1 MSILKKLP
9 GPLLVFLV
17 AVCLSFGGLIVK
29 SFEGANL
36 WQILFWRQFF
46 FSITVALYLLFTYKK
61 NFFKSFYT
69 SGLPGFIGGIILAI
83 GFAAYV
89 FSMYTTTVANTNF
102 IITTETIFLAIFGY
116 FFLKEKIN
124 LITFISII
132 LGMSGVL
139 LILGSSLSSIHISP
153 WLLVKQCVFGGGLF
167 NDFSSC
173 SRNIEEF
180 IGNFVAFIMPIS
192 FAILVIIIRK
202 SPNVDMVPAQ
212 FIAGVLTAIIGYFIA
227 GKLSISPHDLFLA
240 SMAGFFQ
247 IGFGFILIT
256 IGSQTTPSAVVGVLM
271 LTEAVFGP
279 LWAWLFIN
287 EIPPMSVLIGGGI
300 IIFSILFQ
308 SFYGRKT

>member
-1 MSILKKLP
+1 MTFLNRIP
-9 GPLLVFLV
+9 GPLLIFLG
-17 AVCLSFGGLIVK
+17 ATCLSFGGLIVK

-36 WQILFWRQFF
+36 WQILFWRQTFF
-46 FSITVALYLLFTYKK
+46 AIIVAFYLLISYKK
-61 NFFKSFYT
+61 NFFKSFYN
-69 SGLPGFIGGIILAI
+69 SGLAGLIAGFVLSI
-83 GFAAYV
+83 GFSAYV
-89 FSMYTTTVANTNF
+89 FAMYNTTVANTNF
-102 IITTETIFLAIFGY
+102 IITTETIFLAVFGY

-139 LILGSSLSSIHISP
+139 LIIGSSLSI
-153 WLLVKQCVFGGGLF
+153 Q
-167 NDFSSC
+167 SS
-173 SRNIEEF
+173 EQF
-180 IGNFVAFIMPIS
+180 IGNIVAFIMPIS
-192 FAILVIIIRK
+192 FAILVVIIRK
-202 SPNVDMVPAQ
+202 YPNVDMVPAQ
-212 FIAGVLTAIIGYFIA
+212 FTAGILAAIIGYFIA

-240 SMAGFFQ
+240 LMAGFFQ

-308 SFYGRKT
+308 SFYGRKI

>member
-1 MSILKKLP
+1 MTFLNKIP
-9 GPLLVFLV
+9 GPILIFWGAL
-17 AVCLSFGGLIVK
+17 CLSFGGLIVK

-46 FSITVALYLLFTYKK
+46 FAIIIILYLLFSYRK
-61 NFFKSFYT
+61 NFFKSFYK
-69 SGLPGFIGGIILAI
+69 SGLPGFVAGLFLSV

-139 LILGSSLSSIHISP
+139 LIVGSSLSIQSNEQF
-153 WLLVKQCVFGGGLF
+153 L
-167 NDFSSC
+167 
-173 SRNIEEF
+173 
-180 IGNFVAFIMPIS
+180 GNVVAFIMPIS

-202 SPNVDMVPAQ
+202 YPNVDMVPSQLTAG
-212 FIAGVLTAIIGYFIA
+212 IAAAIIGFLIA

-240 SMAGFFQ
+240 FLAGFFQ

-256 IGSQTTPSAVVGVLM
+256 IGSQTTPAAVVGVLM
-271 LTEAVFGP
+271 LTESVFGP

-287 EIPPMSVLIGGGI
+287 EDPPISVLIGGGI
-300 IIFSILFQ
+300 IICSILLQ
-308 SFYGRKT
+308 SFYGKKSS

>member
-1 MSILKKLP
+1 MTFLNRIP
-9 GPLLVFLV
+9 GPLLIFLG
-17 AVCLSFGGLIVK
+17 ATCLSFGGLIVK

-36 WQILFWRQFF
+36 WQILFWRQTFF
-46 FSITVALYLLFTYKK
+46 AIIVAFYLLISYKK
-61 NFFKSFYT
+61 NFFKSFYNFGIA
-69 SGLPGFIGGIILAI
+69 GLIAGFVLSI
-83 GFAAYV
+83 GFSAYV
-89 FSMYTTTVANTNF
+89 FAMYNTTVANTNF
-102 IITTETIFLAIFGY
+102 IITTETIFLAVFGY

-139 LILGSSLSSIHISP
+139 LIVGSSLFIQSSE
-153 WLLVKQCVFGGGLF
+153 Q
-167 NDFSSC
+167 
-173 SRNIEEF
+173 F
-180 IGNFVAFIMPIS
+180 IGNIVAFIMPIS
-192 FAILVIIIRK
+192 FAILVVIIRK
-202 SPNVDMVPAQ
+202 YPNVDMVPAQ
-212 FIAGVLTAIIGYFIA
+212 FTAGIFAAIIGYFIA

-240 SMAGFFQ
+240 LMAGFFQ

-300 IIFSILFQ
+300 IVFSILFQ
-308 SFYGRKT
+308 SLYGKKTI

>member
-1 MSILKKLP
+1 MNIVKKLP
-9 GPLLVFLV
+9 GPLLVFMG

-36 WQILFWRQFF
+36 WQILFWRQTFF
-46 FSITVALYLLFTYKK
+46 AIIVALYLVITYKK
-61 NFFKSFYT
+61 NFFKSFYN
-69 SGLPGFIGGIILAI
+69 SGLPGFIGGIFLGI

-102 IITTETIFLAIFGY
+102 IITTETIFLAVFGY
-116 FFLKEKIN
+116 FFLKEKID
-124 LITFISII
+124 LITFIAII

-139 LILGSSLSSIHISP
+139 LILGSSLSI
-153 WLLVKQCVFGGGLF
+153 Q
-167 NDFSSC
+167 SS
-173 SRNIEEF
+173 EQF
-180 IGNFVAFIMPIS
+180 IGNIVAFIMPVS

-202 SPNVDMVPAQ
+202 YPSIDMVPAQ
-212 FIAGVLTAIIGYFIA
+212 FIAGVFAAIIGYVIA
-227 GKLSISPHDLFLA
+227 GKLSISLHDLFLA
-240 SMAGFFQ
+240 SLAGFFQ
-247 IGFGFILIT
+247 IGFGFIFIT

-287 EIPPMSVLIGGGI
+287 EIPPSSVLLGGGI

-308 SFYGRKT
+308 TFFSKKN

>member
-1 MSILKKLP
+1 LTLLNKIP
-9 GPLLVFLV
+9 GTVLVLLGAL
-17 AVCLSFGGLIVK
+17 CLSFGGLIVK

-36 WQILFWRQFF
+36 WQILFWRQTFF
-46 FSITVALYLLFTYKK
+46 AIIVAFYLLISYKK
-61 NFFKSFYT
+61 NFFKSFYN
-69 SGLPGFIGGIILAI
+69 SGLAGLIAGFVLSI
-83 GFAAYV
+83 GFSAYV
-89 FSMYTTTVANTNF
+89 FAMYNTTVANTNF
-102 IITTETIFLAIFGY
+102 IITTETIFLAVFGY

-139 LILGSSLSSIHISP
+139 LIVGSSLSI
-153 WLLVKQCVFGGGLF
+153 Q
-167 NDFSSC
+167 SS
-173 SRNIEEF
+173 EQF
-180 IGNFVAFIMPIS
+180 IGNIVAFIMPIS

-202 SPNVDMVPAQ
+202 YPNVDMVPAQ
-212 FIAGVLTAIIGYFIA
+212 FTAGIFAAIIGYFIA

-300 IIFSILFQ
+300 IIFSILLQ
-308 SFYGRKT
+308 SFYSKKTI

>member
-1 MSILKKLP
+1 MTFLNRIP
-9 GPLLVFLV
+9 GPLLIFLG
-17 AVCLSFGGLIVK
+17 ATCLSFGGLIVK

-36 WQILFWRQFF
+36 WQILFWRQTFF
-46 FSITVALYLLFTYKK
+46 AIIVAFYLLISYKK
-61 NFFKSFYT
+61 NFFKSFYN
-69 SGLPGFIGGIILAI
+69 SGLAGLIAGFVLSI
-83 GFAAYV
+83 GFSAYV
-89 FSMYTTTVANTNF
+89 FAMYNTTVANTNF
-102 IITTETIFLAIFGY
+102 IITTETIFLAVFGY

-139 LILGSSLSSIHISP
+139 LIVGSSLSI
-153 WLLVKQCVFGGGLF
+153 Q
-167 NDFSSC
+167 SS
-173 SRNIEEF
+173 EQF
-180 IGNFVAFIMPIS
+180 IGNIVAFIMPIS
-192 FAILVIIIRK
+192 FAILVVIIRK
-202 SPNVDMVPAQ
+202 YPNVDMVPAQ
-212 FIAGVLTAIIGYFIA
+212 FTAGILAAIIGYFIA

-240 SMAGFFQ
+240 LMAGFFQ

-300 IIFSILFQ
+300 IIFSILLQ
-308 SFYGRKT
+308 SFYSKKII

>member
-1 MSILKKLP
+1 MNLVKKIP
-9 GPLLVFLV
+9 GTILVFLG
-17 AVCLSFGGLIVK
+17 AVCLSFGGPIVK

-46 FSITVALYLLFTYKK
+46 FSIIVVLYLLFSYKK
-61 NFFKSFYT
+61 NFFRSFYNC
-69 SGLPGFIGGIILAI
+69 GLSCFIGGLFLSV

-102 IITTETIFLAIFGY
+102 IITTETIFLALFGY

-139 LILGSSLSSIHISP
+139 LIVGSSLSI
-153 WLLVKQCVFGGGLF
+153 Q
-167 NDFSSC
+167 SS
-173 SRNIEEF
+173 EQF
-180 IGNFVAFIMPIS
+180 IGNIVAFIMPIS
-192 FAILVIIIRK
+192 FAILVVIIRK
-202 SPNVDMVPAQ
+202 YPNVDMVPAQ
-212 FIAGVLTAIIGYFIA
+212 FTAGILAAIIGYFIA

-240 SMAGFFQ
+240 LMAGFFQ

-287 EIPPMSVLIGGGI
+287 EIPPVSVLIGGGI

-308 SFYGRKT
+308 SFYGRKI